1 MRSDRGL
8 FERLRD
14 PRLGR
19 QRTVQQRAE
28 HVYASVLHH
37 LSRLLNTR
45 EGESPCVPSYGLPAL
60 TDVDVSARAD
70 DLRRSIER
78 KVAEFEPRLDGV
90 RVRILPPDPAE
101 PMKLR
106 FEISGRIVTEDER
119 LNVRFNTVADSALGW
134 KIST

>member
-14 PRLGR
+14 PNVGG
-19 QRTVQQRAE
+19 QRTVQQRAD

-45 EGESPCVPSYGLPAL
+45 EGESCCVPGYGLPAL
-60 TDVDVSARAD
+60 SDVDLSARGD
-70 DLRRSIER
+70 DLRRAIEGAIA
-78 KVAEFEPRLDGV
+78 KYEPRLEAV
-90 RVRILPPDPAE
+90 RVKFLPPDPSD
-101 PMKLR
+101 PLKLR
-106 FEISGRIVTEDER
+106 FEISGRISTEDER
-119 LNVRFNTVADSALGW
+119 LSVRFSTIADSALGW

>member
-14 PRLGR
+14 PNVGG
-19 QRTVQQRAE
+19 QRTVQQRAD

-45 EGESPCVPSYGLPAL
+45 EGESPCVPGYGLPAL
-60 TDVDVSARAD
+60 SDVDLSARGD
-70 DLRRSIER
+70 DLRRSIEHAI
-78 KVAEFEPRLDGV
+78 AEFEPRLEAV
-90 RVRILPPDPAE
+90 RVKFLPPDPSDLL
-101 PMKLR
+101 KLR
-106 FEISGRIVTEDER
+106 FEVSGRISTDDER
-119 LNVRFNTVADSALGW
+119 LNVRFSTIADSALGW